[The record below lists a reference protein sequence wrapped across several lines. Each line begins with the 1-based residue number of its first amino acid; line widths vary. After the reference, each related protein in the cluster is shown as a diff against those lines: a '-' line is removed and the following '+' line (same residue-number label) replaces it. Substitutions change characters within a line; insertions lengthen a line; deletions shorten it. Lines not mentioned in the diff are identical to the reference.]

1 MSAAVEVRALPEE
14 RGAPVGAYVAFVAI
28 CLIWGTTFLAIRV
41 AVETIPTLALTAI
54 RFMGAG
60 SILLIICLVRR
71 ERFPTSRRVWIDQ
84 AINGIVMVSIA
95 NTSVVWAEHYITS
108 GLAALLAAMI
118 PLWMGVLEAATGTA
132 PFTMRKSTGLL
143 LGFAG
148 VAILVWPGLRAPDT
162 NLTFFLA
169 VAAMQVNCI
178 GWNVG
183 ALRSKLRPANAGP
196 MAVATI
202 QMLTGGIILTIAALV
217 TGGFSHMSF
226 SARSVYALLYL
237 MVFGS
242 VIAYSAFLYALARIR
257 PGKLTLYAY
266 VNPAVAVVVGWL
278 LLHEPLTARMVLA
291 MLVILGGVAVAQTD
305 RSRRTA

>member
-1 MSAAVEVRALPEE
+1 MSATADVRAVPQA
-14 RGAPVGAYVAFVAI
+14 RAPIGAYVAFVAI

-60 SILLIICLVRR
+60 TILLTICLVRR
-71 ERFPTSRRVWIDQ
+71 ERFPTSRRIWIDQ
-84 AINGIVMVSIA
+84 AINGIIMVSIA

-118 PLWMGVLEAATGTA
+118 PLWMGVLEAITGTA
-132 PFTMRKSTGLL
+132 PFTMRKSAGML

-148 VAILVWPGLRAPDT
+148 VALLVAPGLRQPEHS
-162 NLTFFLA
+162 LYFFLA
-169 VAAMQVNCI
+169 VVTMQVNCI
-178 GWNVG
+178 GWNIG

-196 MAVATI
+196 LAVATI
-202 QMLTGGIILTIAALV
+202 QMLSGGIVLTIAALA
-217 TGGFSHMSF
+217 TGGFSRLAF
-226 SARSVYALLYL
+226 SQRSLAALLYL

-257 PGKLTLYAY
+257 ASKLALYAY

-278 LLHEPLTARMVLA
+278 LLHESITARMILA
-291 MLVILGGVAVAQTD
+291 MLIILGGVAVAQSD

>member
-1 MSAAVEVRALPEE
+1 MSAVADVRAVPQT
-14 RGAPVGAYVAFVAI
+14 RAPIGAYVAFVAI

-60 SILLIICLVRR
+60 AILLTICLVRR
-71 ERFPTSRRVWIDQ
+71 ERFPTSRRIWIDQ
-84 AINGIVMVSIA
+84 AINGIIMVAIA

-118 PLWMGVLEAATGTA
+118 PLWMGVLEAVTGTA
-132 PFTMRKSTGLL
+132 PFTMRKSAGML

-148 VAILVWPGLRAPDT
+148 VALLVAPGLRQPE
-162 NLTFFLA
+162 NSLYFFLA
-169 VAAMQVNCI
+169 VVAMQVNCI
-178 GWNVG
+178 GWNIG

-196 MAVATI
+196 LAVATI
-202 QMLTGGIILTIAALV
+202 QMLSGGIVLTIAALA
-217 TGGFSHMSF
+217 TGSFSHLAF
-226 SARSVYALLYL
+226 SQRSLAALLYL

-242 VIAYSAFLYALARIR
+242 VIAYSTFLYALARIR
-257 PGKLTLYAY
+257 ASKLALYAY

-278 LLHEPLTARMVLA
+278 LLHESITARMILA
-291 MLVILGGVAVAQTD
+291 MLVILGGVAVAQSD
-305 RSRRTA
+305 RARRAA

>member
-1 MSAAVEVRALPEE
+1 MSATADVRAVPQT
-14 RGAPVGAYVAFVAI
+14 RAPIGAYVAFVAI

-60 SILLIICLVRR
+60 TILLTICLVRR
-71 ERFPTSRRVWIDQ
+71 ERFPTSRRMWIDQ
-84 AINGIVMVSIA
+84 AINGIIMVSIA

-118 PLWMGVLEAATGTA
+118 PLWMGVLEAITGTA
-132 PFTMRKSTGLL
+132 PFTMRKSAGML

-148 VAILVWPGLRAPDT
+148 VALLVAPGLRQPEHSFY
-162 NLTFFLA
+162 FFLA
-169 VAAMQVNCI
+169 VVAMQVNCI
-178 GWNVG
+178 GWNIG

-196 MAVATI
+196 LAVATI
-202 QMLTGGIILTIAALV
+202 QMLSGGIVLTIAALV
-217 TGGFSHMSF
+217 TGGFSRLAF
-226 SARSVYALLYL
+226 SQRSLAALLYL

-257 PGKLTLYAY
+257 ASKLALYAY

-278 LLHEPLTARMVLA
+278 LLHESITARMILA
-291 MLVILGGVAVAQTD
+291 MLIILGGVAVAQSD